1 MFNKR
6 WPAHERLAGACNEE
20 KVTQM
25 VENFMGNLLAGAL
38 LGKYIAA
45 CRDIKLSQH
54 RRGDKEEERD

>member
-1 MFNKR
+1 
-6 WPAHERLAGACNEE
+6 
-20 KVTQM
+20 
-25 VENFMGNLLAGAL
+25 MGNLPAGSL